1 MLKGIMIP
9 LFLFVFCCG
18 YAQNEF
24 PTTALDSVAYYIEK
38 SKEPHFSEDIK
49 LLFAEKSLQIAEKDG
64 GNESIVSAKL
74 NLVTFLY
81 SRNDTLDRVH
91 QLFSDLDNQTSN
103 SSNVLRNRY
112 WYKRGDFYR
121 FMHFGDSAFYFYNK
135 GLKGNIGHDYKCQS
149 KVGYYK
155 IARLLFEYGAFIE
168 AKKNVLLGIDVQNI
182 ADDFKITNK
191 LYLLKS
197 TIESKMGN
205 TKQAYSD
212 LIFVRNQAMYFGDSK
227 SKALV
232 YNKLGVSLLSKK
244 VFDSAFYYFEKGIAI
259 KKRKNYMDKEHV
271 SLLSNRNYAVY
282 KLKKNQLFFKEC
294 ARYSTICKQ
303 RGFDDLLFTIEY
315 RLAKVYQERG
325 EYASS
330 RKQIGQAIKH
340 FSSDD
345 MEDLY
350 TALLLA
356 AELHE
361 PTAVKYTSKYLRI
374 SDSIHFLNKGTRTR
388 IAKIKFDVARKEA
401 LNLVLKGE
409 NVHKNAVLEKEQFN
423 NIITGLTLLAIALT
437 FITISYVVIQRR
449 KKQVYLGK
457 LERAD
462 AREFER
468 QRLAKKLH
476 DEILGDLTM
485 LHLKLQKTPHHKMV
499 DSVSEIKEIVR
510 DLSHELSSVS
520 FEDVSFKDQ
529 IINVI
534 SENFEMSF
542 PVKVHG
548 LNDVVWTDLPSPIKR
563 VLYISVLNIIRNSTG
578 IALEINF
585 SFLDDTITLK
595 VAELNASAGLKKLP
609 YFTCLTQRIQ
619 EIYGKV
625 VFSKVDKNQYVIII
639 PIINI

>member
-135 GLKGNIGHDYKCQS
+135 GLKSNIGHDYKCQS

-232 YNKLGVSLLSKK
+232 YNKLGMSLLSKK

-595 VAELNASAGLKKLP
+595 VAELNASAGFKKLP